1 MLLRTFIFFDNR
13 PPPVYLLPAQSDI
26 SAGGRRRG
34 GVPLPMFTVTYPL
47 ILEHHCLSPQQSGEC
62 AGAEC
67 LHAVREDWGCPV
79 LQSPEV
85 GDHMC
90 SHYPRLRLQLA
101 PPYSLPY
108 HTFSRLK
115 YFVQNQGRGSRGS
128 SKTHTCSVS
137 VGRIHCCRCSLTP
150 ADRSE
155 SRGSPIQIH
164 VCIVPQYT
172 KAFHTI

>member
-26 SAGGRRRG
+26 SAGGRRRGG

-79 LQSPEV
+79 PQSPEV

-115 YFVQNQGRGSRGS
+115 YFVQNQGRGMVRQLEDAHMFCLCW
-128 SKTHTCSVS
+128 TDTLL
-137 VGRIHCCRCSLTP
+137 SLFSDT
-150 ADRSE
+150 R
-155 SRGSPIQIH
+155 
-164 VCIVPQYT
+164 
-172 KAFHTI
+172 